1 MYTNEEK
8 ELLKAA
14 RLLNTYCKKQKDCDD
29 CIFSIN
35 DGFDC
40 AINAEAENWDI
51 LTEEE
56 EEY

>member
-14 RLLNTYCKKQKDCDD
+14 RLLNTYCKQQKDCDNCLFNVD
-29 CIFSIN
+29 
-35 DGFDC
+35 DLC
-40 AINAEAENWDI
+40 AIDGNCDEWDI

>member
-1 MYTNEEK
+1 MSYTPEEK

-14 RLLNTYCKKQKDCDD
+14 RLLNTYCKQQKDCDNCLFNLD
-29 CIFSIN
+29 
-35 DGFDC
+35 DLC
-40 AINAEAENWDI
+40 AIDGHCEHWDI

>member
-14 RLLNTYCKKQKDCDD
+14 RLLNNYCKQQKDCDNCLFNVD
-29 CIFSIN
+29 DLCAV
-35 DGFDC
+35 DGNCD
-40 AINAEAENWDI
+40 EWDI

>member
-14 RLLNTYCKKQKDCDD
+14 RLLNTYCKQQKDCDNCLFNVD
-29 CIFSIN
+29 
-35 DGFDC
+35 DLC
-40 AINAEAENWDI
+40 AIDDCDEWDI

-56 EEY
+56 EQY

>member
-1 MYTNEEK
+1 MSYTPEEK

-14 RLLNTYCKKQKDCDD
+14 RLLNTNCNRRESCEG
-29 CIFSIN
+29 CIF
-35 DGFDC
+35 DTEDVC
-40 AINAEAENWDI
+40 AISGFCGEWDL